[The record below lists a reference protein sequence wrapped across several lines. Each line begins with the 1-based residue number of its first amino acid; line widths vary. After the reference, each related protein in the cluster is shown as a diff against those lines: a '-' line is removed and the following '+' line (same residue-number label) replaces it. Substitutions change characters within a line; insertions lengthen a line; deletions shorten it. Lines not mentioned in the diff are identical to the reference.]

1 MAGRLDGKVAFIT
14 GVARGQGR
22 SHAVR
27 LAEEGAD
34 IIGVDICADL
44 PNMPY
49 PMSTRADLDETV
61 AAVEKLDRR
70 IVARQADVRDE
81 DAVRDVLAEG
91 VRELGRVDIVVAN
104 AGIAPFMGEIGNS
117 PGAWHDAIDIML
129 TGVLHTIEPALP
141 IMVEQGDGGSIVI
154 ISSIAGLQGKTLDL
168 DIANRGYLGYHAAK
182 HGVVGLMRVWAN
194 VLGPHRIR
202 VNTVHPTGTN
212 TPLAVNDQFVE
223 YLAQKPRFIKAS
235 RNAIPV
241 PMVEPADVS
250 AAVVWL
256 SGNGSKF
263 VTGTAVPVDAGAVV
277 T

>member
-1 MAGRLDGKVAFIT
+1 MGTLDGKVAFIS
-14 GVARGQGR
+14 GVARGMGR
-22 SHAVR
+22 SHATA
-27 LAEEGAD
+27 LAAEGAD
-34 IIGVDICADL
+34 IVGFDL
-44 PNMPY
+44 CGPVESCIY
-49 PMSTRADLDETV
+49 PPATSADLDETV

-81 DAVRDVLAEG
+81 GAVRNVLAEG
-91 VRELGRVDIVVAN
+91 VSELGRVDIVVAN
-104 AGIAPFMGEIGNS
+104 AGIAPFMGEIGDT

-202 VNTVHPTGTN
+202 VNTVHPAGTN
-212 TPLAVNDQFVE
+212 TPLAVNEQFAE

-241 PMVEPADVS
+241 PMVEPSDVS

-256 SGNGSKF
+256 SGNGSRF